1 MSSEDRN
8 PGDIAML
15 LSWLLS
21 DTWLMTVPA
30 RVADALFMAL
40 TLWLASRWCYSKQ
53 PSFGKALFVSTLNGV
68 LGIGLYALFVWVRD
82 TGALPW
88 RGPLWLIE
96 MFLIAQTL
104 LFAILILIAYLP
116 DRWRSL
122 NVALVTLSLTG
133 IIEATAIVLLSVL
146 APHTTGLQ
154 R

>member
-1 MSSEDRN
+1 
-8 PGDIAML
+8 ML

-21 DTWLMTVPA
+21 DTWLMSVPA
-30 RVADALFMAL
+30 RVADVLLMAI
-40 TLWLASRWCYSKQ
+40 TLWLASRWCRSKQ
-53 PSFGKALFVSTLNGV
+53 QSFGRALFVSSLNGA

-96 MFLIAQTL
+96 MFLIAQTA
-104 LFAILILIAYLP
+104 LFAVLILVAYRH

-122 NVALVTLSLTG
+122 NVALVALALTA
-133 IIEATAIVLLSVL
+133 IIEAGPILLLSIL
-146 APHTTGLQ
+146 APHAAGLQ

>member
-1 MSSEDRN
+1 
-8 PGDIAML
+8 ML

-21 DTWLMTVPA
+21 DTWLMSVPA
-30 RVADALFMAL
+30 RVADVLLMAV
-40 TLWLASRWCYSKQ
+40 TLWLASRWCCSKQ
-53 PSFGKALFVSTLNGV
+53 QAFGKALLVSVLNGA

-88 RGPLWLIE
+88 RGPLWLVE
-96 MFLIAQTL
+96 MFLIAQTA
-104 LFAILILIAYLP
+104 LFAVLILVAYRR

-122 NVALVTLSLTG
+122 NVALVALTLTG
-133 IIEATAIVLLSVL
+133 IIEAGLILLLSVL

>member
-1 MSSEDRN
+1 
-8 PGDIAML
+8 ML

-30 RVADALFMAL
+30 RVADTLFMAL
-40 TLWLASRWCYSKQ
+40 TLWLASRWCRTKQ
-53 PSFGKALFVSTLNGV
+53 PSFGRALFVSTLNGV

-88 RGPLWLIE
+88 RNPLWLVE
-96 MFLIAQTL
+96 MFLIAQIV
-104 LFAILILIAYLP
+104 LFTVLILIAYRR

-133 IIEATAIVLLSVL
+133 IIEAISIVLLSLL
-146 APHTTGLQ
+146 APHTASL
-154 R
+154 